1 MSEQRDNFD
10 NKKFRCWINKEDKIL
25 SFHYV
30 EGYELKEFDT
40 HSEFQEYYYWKSST
54 GYRVQ

>member
-1 MSEQRDNFD
+1 MSEQRDNSD
-10 NKKFRCWINKEDKIL
+10 NKKFRCWISKEDEIL

-30 EGYELKEFDT
+30 EGYELKEFET
-40 HSEFQEYYYWKSST
+40 HSEFQEYYYWKSYS